1 MEAGED
7 SVEYKQGRDDGK
19 EHRHEG
25 RPEVHEG
32 YDRRPGTGRGRGAR
46 KDGHGKGNWGKAGE
60 EVKAAEGETPTT
72 WGETTEG
79 EATEKPEKV
88 EKKPEPEP
96 ETEYDIQKR
105 KIREEEDKVKT
116 LDDYKSSK
124 KFAGIKATGREAD
137 KFNEK
142 NVAEDGNAQ
151 DDRRIGKQSN
161 VLIYNVGQ
169 LKSGEA
175 ELLGFQAGGDDEFD
189 EPRRGGRGGRGGR
202 GRGDRAPA
210 DGARRG
216 GRGGKLKVTE
226 QDFPSLS

>member
-1 MEAGED
+1 VEAGED
-7 SVEYKQGRDDGK
+7 AVEYKQGRDDGK

-25 RPEVHEG
+25 RPDVHEG

-46 KDGHGKGNWGKAGE
+46 KDGHGKGNWGKAGDE
-60 EVKAAEGETPTT
+60 EAKVADGETPAA
-72 WGETTEG
+72 EG
-79 EATEKPEKV
+79 EATEKPEKA
-88 EKKPEPEP
+88 EKKAEAEPES
-96 ETEYDIQKR
+96 EYDIQKR
-105 KIREEEDKVKT
+105 KIREEEEKVKT

-124 KFAGIKATGREAD
+124 KFAGIKAAGREAD

-169 LKSGEA
+169 LKSDEA
-175 ELLGFQAGGDDEFD
+175 ELLGFQAGGDDDAE